1 MLTIDQVNMQIS
13 QLYKPNMALTVK
25 KLDKHFK
32 KSPAV
37 LKNINKVRN
46 ILKSENVSNIKISK
60 IIEKMNAFLVP
71 PGTKA
76 SIRGNIFNNFIS
88 SNIKKKLKQSKYSH
102 LNLHIEKKHP
112 NFHEKPDWII
122 TSNKNCKMLVG
133 YNQLDFWNGGAQI
146 NRASKYILDDNLHK
160 VLSKKRLK
168 LVSVIMRRPPTIKCE
183 NHKLFKI
190 FEVGFRKQRLFYLS
204 NLENII
210 EHWFL

>member
-25 KLDKHFK
+25 KLDQHFK

-76 SIRGNIFNNFIS
+76 ST
-88 SNIKKKLKQSKYSH
+88 H
-102 LNLHIEKKHP
+102 
-112 NFHEKPDWII
+112 
-122 TSNKNCKMLVG
+122 
-133 YNQLDFWNGGAQI
+133 
-146 NRASKYILDDNLHK
+146 
-160 VLSKKRLK
+160 
-168 LVSVIMRRPPTIKCE
+168 
-183 NHKLFKI
+183 
-190 FEVGFRKQRLFYLS
+190 
-204 NLENII
+204 
-210 EHWFL
+210 